1 MKKITVITF
10 AILFV
15 TSANAQIDLNKIINL
30 DQILGKVLSVKIRVS
45 KAINSSCKY
54 CSHWVNC
61 KIFNQS
67 SIVQSG

>member
-1 MKKITVITF
+1 MNKLTVIAF
-10 AILFV
+10 AIFFM
-15 TSANAQIDLNKIINL
+15 TRANAQIDLNEIINL

-61 KIFNQS
+61 KISNQS
-67 SIVQSG
+67 CILQSG

>member
-45 KAINSSCKY
+45 KAINSSSKY

-67 SIVQSG
+67 SNVQSG

>member
-45 KAINSSCKY
+45 KAINSSRKY
-54 CSHWVNC
+54 GSHWVNC

-67 SIVQSG
+67 GIVQSG